1 MFARFFSTPSG
12 SAPARLELIPMRE
25 GVLAQGQ
32 STIDLLVRILPP
44 ELAHKPKR
52 PPLNLC
58 LVLDRSGSMA
68 GPKLHGMLQAAH
80 GVVDNLTAKDYLSV
94 VVFDDKVQTII
105 PSQLVRNPSAM
116 HRTLKSVV
124 HGGSTALHSGWLE
137 GATQTAQK
145 LDPSRL
151 NRVLVLTDGEAN
163 VGVVEPD
170 AICDDVNGAA
180 QRGVSCT
187 TLGFGDG
194 YNEVLLR
201 SMASS
206 GNGNHYFVETPE
218 QLPGIFNQELGGLV
232 STLAQHVRLSWESS
246 ASVQV
251 LTNLEKDEK
260 GRLRLNDLMVGNP
273 ISLMLRITVP
283 QGCVPQATFTLK
295 YQDLATGSRQKLTG
309 QLSLPAYPR
318 DKWMELP
325 VNPLVQEE
333 LELWQAAEA
342 RAEAT
347 LALRQGENG
356 RARKLIDDALE
367 RIQQLPASGRS
378 RQHLGELEELQSD
391 IQNNRF
397 SVASKKAAM
406 QSYSYSYSSSSSG
419 PDLTPEELLK
429 LLKEHGHLDSQS

>member
-1 MFARFFSTPSG
+1 MFSSFFSTGPSPE
-12 SAPARLELIPMRE
+12 PAEIELLPLRN
-25 GVLAQGQ
+25 GVVDQGP

-44 ELAHKPKR
+44 KLAHKPKR

-68 GPKLHGMLQAAH
+68 GAKLQGMLQAAH
-80 GVVDNLTAKDYLSV
+80 GVVDNLTSQDYLSV
-94 VVFDDKVQTII
+94 VVFDDHVKTII
-105 PSQLVRNPSAM
+105 PSQLVRNAASL
-116 HRTLKSVV
+116 HRILKGVEQ
-124 HGGSTALHSGWLE
+124 GGSTALHAGWLE
-137 GATQTAQK
+137 GATQAARK
-145 LDPSRL
+145 LDPGRL

-170 AICDDVNGAA
+170 AICSDVNGAA

-218 QLPGIFNQELGGLV
+218 QLSSIFNQELGGLV
-232 STLAQHVRLSWESS
+232 STIAQQVRLSWET
-246 ASVQV
+246 AGTVQV
-251 LTNLEKDEK
+251 LTSLEKDEK

-273 ISLMLRITVP
+273 ILLLLRLTVP
-283 QGCVPQATFTLK
+283 GGKAPQATIRLE
-295 YQDLATGSRQKLTG
+295 YQDLVTRSRQKQKGEL
-309 QLSLPAYPR
+309 R
-318 DKWMELP
+318 LP
-325 VNPLVQEE
+325 VLAREDWLKLPLNPLVQEE

-356 RARKLIDDALE
+356 RARKLIDDALD
-367 RIQQLPASGRS
+367 RIQQLPASGRTKLH
-378 RQHLGELEELQSD
+378 QGQLEELQAD
-391 IQNNRF
+391 ISSNRF

-406 QSYSYSYSSSSSG
+406 QSHSYSYSSSGG
-419 PDLTPEELLK
+419 PDLTPEEIMR
-429 LLKEHGHLDSQS
+429 LLKEQGHLD

>member
-12 SAPARLELIPMRE
+12 PGAADFELLPLRN
-25 GVLAQGQ
+25 GVGDQGD
-32 STIDLLVRILPP
+32 STIDLLVRIHPP
-44 ELAHKPKR
+44 KLGQKPER
-52 PPLNLC
+52 PSLNLC

-68 GPKLHGMLQAAH
+68 GAKLHGMLQAAH
-80 GVVDNLTAKDYLSV
+80 GVVDNLTSQDYLAV
-94 VVFDDKVQTII
+94 VVFDDQVKTII
-105 PSQLVRNPSAM
+105 PSQLVSNPAAL
-116 HRTLKSVV
+116 HRILKGVE
-124 HGGSTALHSGWLE
+124 HGGSTALHAGWLE
-137 GATQTAQK
+137 GATQTAHK
-145 LDPSRL
+145 LDPGRL

-170 AICDDVNGAA
+170 VICSDVNGAA

-232 STLAQHVRLSWESS
+232 STIAQQVRLSWES
-246 ASVQV
+246 AGSVQV
-251 LTNLEKDEK
+251 LTSLEKDEK

-273 ISLMLRITVP
+273 IVLLLRLTVP
-283 QGCVPQATFTLK
+283 AGKVPQATFRLE
-295 YQDLATGSRQKLTG
+295 YQDLATRSRQSQTE
-309 QLSLPAYPR
+309 QLSLPVLAR
-318 DKWMELP
+318 EEWLKLP
-325 VNPLVQEE
+325 LNPEVQEE

-347 LALRQGENG
+347 MALRQGDNG
-356 RARKLIDDALE
+356 RARQLIDDALI

-378 RQHLGELEELQSD
+378 LQHRSQLEELQSD
-391 IQNNRF
+391 ISNHRF

-406 QSYSYSYSSSSSG
+406 QSHSYSYSSSSSDS
-419 PDLTPEELLK
+419 DLTPDEILR
-429 LLKEHGHLDSQS
+429 LLKEQGHFD